1 MLSAEPSKLLFIYF
15 LRGRSRLWLLVSEDM
30 YAERGCVKYRVKKGY
45 EVQVKIIIE
54 QRCPKR
60 IIPHACFDKEVKEI
74 VEKYTDKRV
83 EGCPD

>member
-1 MLSAEPSKLLFIYF
+1 
-15 LRGRSRLWLLVSEDM
+15 M
-30 YAERGCVKYRVKKGY
+30 YATRGCVRYRVKKGY
-45 EVQVKIIIE
+45 ETQVKIIIE

-60 IIPHACFDKEVKEI
+60 IIPYACFDKEVKEI